1 VDKGQFLVE
10 ALIGLLLVILLAL
23 SIFVVF
29 NTIPNVLRY
38 SEESLISF
46 HLNLNY
52 QNILNGISR
61 ENFSK
66 FDELI
71 ENVEYYFV
79 PTSTGFD
86 IQEGK
91 EEINVRGEKYYVWFQ
106 VLKEAID
113 NDPTRKLLGIFV
125 QTPSFLYNTK
135 LILTRWNMKVFLQ
148 ENWTIP
154 NTIGPLNVATVNGY
168 YSTKTPNVEA
178 TSGKIWLP

>member
-1 VDKGQFLVE
+1 VNRGQFLVE
-10 ALIGLLLVILLAL
+10 ALLSLLLVILLAL
-23 SIFVVF
+23 SIFIVF

-38 SEESLISF
+38 SEESLISSN
-46 HLNLNY
+46 LNLNY

-66 FDELI
+66 FDELVPDI
-71 ENVEYYFV
+71 EYYFV

-91 EEINVRGEKYYVWFQ
+91 EEVDVRGDKYYVWFQ
-106 VLKEAID
+106 LKEEAID
-113 NDPTRKLLGIFV
+113 SDPNKKLFVIFV
-125 QTPSFLYNTK
+125 QTPSFLYNTN

-148 ENWTIP
+148 ENWT
-154 NTIGPLNVATVNGY
+154 TINEGPFTPLTINGY
-168 YSTKTPNVEA
+168 YSTKTPNVDA